1 MPILLKCILLG
12 VVLLSGAYDARYRK
26 IPNWLS
32 LSGLI
37 LGLGINSL
45 LSGWTG
51 LGAALLG
58 FGLAMLIY
66 APLYLMR
73 GMGAGD
79 VKLMAAVGAIV
90 GPHNWLGI
98 FIATALAGG
107 LVSLTAI
114 AIKKRAGQ
122 TLLNLTVIVS
132 ELLQFRRPAEADS
145 RLDVRSPHALRM
157 PHAVNIAAGCVA
169 FLYLSR

>member
-1 MPILLKCILLG
+1 MPTLLKCILLG
-12 VVLLSGAYDARYRK
+12 VVLLAGAYDARYRK

-45 LSGWTG
+45 LSGWAG

-79 VKLMAAVGAIV
+79 VKLMAAIGAIV
-90 GPHNWLGI
+90 GPHDWLGI
-98 FIATALAGG
+98 FIGTALVGG

-114 AIKKRAGQ
+114 AIKKRVGQ
-122 TLLNLTVIVS
+122 TLLNLTVILS
-132 ELLQFRRPAEADS
+132 ELLRFRRPAEADA
-145 RLDVRSPHALRM
+145 RLDVRSPNALRM
-157 PHAVNIAAGCVA
+157 PHAVSIAAGCLA

>member
-1 MPILLKCILLG
+1 MPVLLKIILIG
-12 VVLLSGAYDARYRK
+12 VVLLAGAYDARYRK

-37 LGLGINSL
+37 LGLGINIL
-45 LSGWTG
+45 LSGWEG
-51 LGAALLG
+51 LGAAALG

-66 APLYLMR
+66 TPLYLVR

-79 VKLMAAVGAIV
+79 VKLMAAIGAIA
-90 GPHNWLGI
+90 GPHDWLGI
-98 FIATALAGG
+98 FIATALVGG
-107 LVSLTAI
+107 LVSLAAI

-122 TLLNLTVIVS
+122 TLLNLTVILS
-132 ELLQFRRPAEADS
+132 ELAQFRRPAKADA
-145 RLDVRSPHALRM
+145 RLDVRNPGTLRL
-157 PHAVNIAAGCVA
+157 PHAVNIAAGCLA